1 MLASRRLRELDLEKV
16 ILIKYCEIK
25 DGVRKTNLGLGLHTT
40 NLRTKKGQRE
50 QKFKVILRAVVS
62 FRTA

>member
-1 MLASRRLRELDLEKV
+1 MLESRRLRELDLEKV
-16 ILIKYCEIK
+16 ILTKYCEIK
-25 DGVRKTNLGLGLHTT
+25 DRVRKTNLGQGLHNT

-50 QKFKVILRAVVS
+50 QKFKVVLRAIVS